1 MHQEGLGKVKGAA
14 VRGSL
19 EYVAKILRLSIDWR
33 DKEKIGIAYYLN
45 FRYNIN
51 KSGHIR

>member
-1 MHQEGLGKVKGAA
+1 VAA
-14 VRGSL
+14 L
-19 EYVAKILRLSIDWR
+19 EYEAKILRLSIDWR